1 MVVYKN
7 MYDEMCKF
15 QKTFFDT
22 YRPCD
27 LGNFIMCKFLWYYAA
42 KLLGENISFSD
53 MHGVLLYDQNC
64 FGVASLNTKK
74 GIKKASDYI
83 GHLYCCESAMD
94 FMLDGAEELTS
105 KIKGR
110 HWEVIYTPCAS
121 MIYDGMEFYQFDD
134 FYEKFAD
141 GIPKNHI
148 EVTEE
153 SLKAWKQCFY
163 TLMSEFFCFID
174 AEKIGDIVID
184 RYRTDF
190 FHTAADGETKYFK
203 CGTEYSALSDAC
215 DLLRHKY
222 NELKEVRDLIIS
234 ALRDSRFY
242 GDMFKNME
250 EAEILQCYDEMY
262 QQPLI
267 VDCWDISRCSGIPA
281 YLIMYSEA
289 YTRINFLKPE
299 DKASLSADLIL
310 EMDEFAETCKL
321 HGSVFPF
328 MHSKD
333 MDIHEGTNYIIG
345 ACVSADVL
353 GPDGNFTYDAMLKTP
368 SLPDI
373 VLLQWADALYD
384 RYLGELSDLKE
395 KDQKTA
401 A

>member
-1 MVVYKN
+1 MVTYKN

-15 QKTFFDT
+15 QKTFFNT
-22 YRPCD
+22 YRAHD
-27 LGNFIMCKFLWYYAA
+27 LGKFIMSKFLWHYAA

-53 MHGVLLYDQNC
+53 MQGVLLYDKNC
-64 FGVASLNTKK
+64 FGVASLNTKED
-74 GIKKASDYI
+74 IKKASDYI
-83 GHLYCCESAMD
+83 SHSYSYESAMD
-94 FMLDGAEELTS
+94 FMLDGAEDLTS

-121 MIYDGMEFYQFDD
+121 LIYEGMEFNQFDD
-134 FYEKFAD
+134 FYEEFAD
-141 GIPKNHI
+141 GIQKNHI

-174 AEKIGDIVID
+174 AEKLGDIVID

-190 FHTAADGETKYFK
+190 FNSADDGETEYFE
-203 CGTEYSALSDAC
+203 CNFEYSALSDAC
-215 DLLRHKY
+215 NLLRHKHR
-222 NELKEVRDLIIS
+222 ELKEVRDLIIS

-242 GDMFKNME
+242 GDIFKNME
-250 EAEILQCYDEMY
+250 ESEILQCYDEMY
-262 QQPLI
+262 QQPLL
-267 VDCWDISRCSGIPA
+267 VDCWDISYCSGIPA

-353 GPDGNFTYDAMLKTP
+353 GSDGDFTYDAMLKTP

-373 VLLQWADALYD
+373 VLLQWADTLYD